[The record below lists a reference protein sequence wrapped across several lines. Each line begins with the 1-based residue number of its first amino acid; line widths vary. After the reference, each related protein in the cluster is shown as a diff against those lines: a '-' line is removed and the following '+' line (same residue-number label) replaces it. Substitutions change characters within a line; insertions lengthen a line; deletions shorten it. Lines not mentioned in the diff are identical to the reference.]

1 MLYYD
6 KTNVS
11 EGTHV
16 NNTSKTRECDICH
29 YWYFLDKG
37 FKFQLGICNCCH
49 DALMILLNLS
59 DIAILN
65 SHVAD
70 LGCIISGTSK
80 SEARNLMQNID
91 LTEKSG
97 AL

>member
-37 FKFQLGICNCCH
+37 FKFQRGICNCCH